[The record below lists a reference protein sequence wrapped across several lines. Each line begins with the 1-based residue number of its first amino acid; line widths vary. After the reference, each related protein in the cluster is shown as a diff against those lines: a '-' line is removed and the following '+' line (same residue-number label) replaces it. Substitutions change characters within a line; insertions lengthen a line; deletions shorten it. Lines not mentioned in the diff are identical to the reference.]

1 MTKDEIK
8 KALKTC
14 SVDSCTD
21 CPYDNKGLYCCGKLK
36 RDALDLITEQEKE
49 IKKQNGRVKCL
60 KTRLA
65 NKMVLLSNVE
75 DLYESE
81 TQKLKE
87 EKQELKTALKQ
98 SEDNYSR
105 AFERLKAQEREI
117 ERLKAE
123 NDSLYKK
130 IAELEQDLIHA
141 DENVF
146 YRECDVKFA
155 EDKIKKQA
163 QVDVLN
169 KVKERAV
176 GLSAIETYHICN
188 LIDELI
194 EEVNENDLFFDKDE
208 TEKKLEGIRNGNKN

>member
-1 MTKDEIK
+1 MKTKQGLQIAEVLFDKCYGDVSEYKAEIER
-8 KALKTC
+8 LRQE
-14 SVDSCTD
+14 VRDTD
-21 CPYDNKGLYCCGKLK
+21 KMARNTIEQYRAENK
-36 RDALDLITEQEKE
+36 
-49 IKKQNGRVKCL
+49 N
-60 KTRLA
+60 
-65 NKMVLLSNVE
+65 
-75 DLYESE
+75 
-81 TQKLKE
+81 
-87 EKQELKTALKQ
+87 ALKQ

-163 QVDVLN
+163 KVDVLN

-176 GLSAIETYHICN
+176 GLAAIETYHICN

-194 EEVNENDLFFDKDE
+194 KEVNENDLFFDKAE
-208 TEKKLEGIRNGNKN
+208 AEKKLEGIRNGNKN